1 MLKSQLRKKL
11 IKIRKEN
18 NNLDIKIAFNQVLNL
33 INKNNIKKIFIG
45 GYFPVNYEIDDL
57 DILKKFEKKGYKI
70 SMPVVKKNFDMNF
83 YEWSF
88 SDPLLINKYG
98 IPEPK
103 TNKLI
108 FPDIILIPLL
118 GFDKNLNRLGYGA
131 GYYDRWI
138 EKTRKKKNVLKIGL
152 GLSSQ
157 KINDIPINKYDRKL
171 DYVVTD
177 KYII

>member
-103 TNKLI
+103 LI
-108 FPDIILIPLL
+108 
-118 GFDKNLNRLGYGA
+118 N
-131 GYYDRWI
+131 
-138 EKTRKKKNVLKIGL
+138 
-152 GLSSQ
+152 
-157 KINDIPINKYDRKL
+157 
-171 DYVVTD
+171 
-177 KYII
+177 